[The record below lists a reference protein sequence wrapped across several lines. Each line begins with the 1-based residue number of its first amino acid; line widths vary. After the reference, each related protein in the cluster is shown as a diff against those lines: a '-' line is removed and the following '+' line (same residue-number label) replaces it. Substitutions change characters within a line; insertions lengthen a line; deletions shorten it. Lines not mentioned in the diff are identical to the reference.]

1 MPFSSSLCK
10 MTPNTEI
17 MPNVKMLM
25 SELSIRIILGM
36 NGSRNGIGNSDR
48 NPTAV
53 DGIDVIIKISKM
65 NAMGV
70 STCFLMSF
78 TDNCKPEKIETPG
91 S

>member
-17 MPNVKMLM
+17 MPNVKILM
-25 SELSIRIILGM
+25 SELSMRMILGM
-36 NGSRNGIGNSDR
+36 NASRNGIGSSDR

-53 DGIDVIIKISKM
+53 DGIDVMIEISKM

-70 STCFLMSF
+70 ST
-78 TDNCKPEKIETPG
+78 
-91 S
+91 

>member
-1 MPFSSSLCK
+1 

-36 NGSRNGIGNSDR
+36 NASRNGIGNSDR
-48 NPTAV
+48 NHKAV
-53 DGIDVIIKISKM
+53 DGIDVMIKISKM

-70 STCFLMSF
+70 NTCFLMSF
-78 TDNCKPEKIETPG
+78 TDNFKPEKIEIPG

>member
-1 MPFSSSLCK
+1 MPFRSSLCK

-36 NGSRNGIGNSDR
+36 NASRNGIGNSDR
-48 NPTAV
+48 NPKAV
-53 DGIDVIIKISKM
+53 DGIDVMIKISKM

-70 STCFLMSF
+70 NTCFLMSF
-78 TDNCKPEKIETPG
+78 TDNFKPEKIEIPG